1 MNNIDAELESSIY
14 KLFDLTP
21 TPTVLSLPDGKLEY
35 VNPAFCQ
42 LLGYDNNEIF
52 DEKVIITHP
61 GDIGA
66 NSELRSK
73 LSADPFAPVQIE
85 KRYLHKNGH
94 TIYGLLNIVAQP
106 DEAGRVRRFI
116 SQVTDLSV
124 RRRAD
129 ASEILLS
136 MLIDSS
142 NDAIYVVEPKFA
154 QILNCNELAHK
165 RLGYEKDE
173 LLKLSVLD
181 IASKYSDHK
190 QWTEFT
196 KKISKQGKMVVEGNH
211 KRKDGSLLP
220 VEASISFS
228 EVDGKNYLLAIVRD
242 ISKWKDKESE
252 ATKLINLDPL
262 TQAYNRRYIEHN
274 MQGVI
279 EESVNKGRDIAI
291 MYIDLNDFK
300 RINDTFGHSVG
311 DGVLVETTQRLK
323 NHIRDTDILAR
334 LGGDEFLI
342 VLSLKQRNNVIEKL
356 AVKLLNAFNQPL
368 EINDHSISIS
378 ISIGISTYSDKTF
391 NFETLIAVADKAMY
405 KAKKLQGQS
414 YYCL

>member
-1 MNNIDAELESSIY
+1 
-14 KLFDLTP
+14 
-21 TPTVLSLPDGKLEY
+21 
-35 VNPAFCQ
+35 
-42 LLGYDNNEIF
+42 
-52 DEKVIITHP
+52 
-61 GDIGA
+61 
-66 NSELRSK
+66 
-73 LSADPFAPVQIE
+73 
-85 KRYLHKNGH
+85 
-94 TIYGLLNIVAQP
+94 
-106 DEAGRVRRFI
+106 
-116 SQVTDLSV
+116 
-124 RRRAD
+124 
-129 ASEILLS
+129 
-136 MLIDSS
+136 
-142 NDAIYVVEPKFA
+142 
-154 QILNCNELAHK
+154 
-165 RLGYEKDE
+165 
-173 LLKLSVLD
+173 
-181 IASKYSDHK
+181 
-190 QWTEFT
+190 
-196 KKISKQGKMVVEGNH
+196 
-211 KRKDGSLLP
+211 
-220 VEASISFS
+220 
-228 EVDGKNYLLAIVRD
+228 
-242 ISKWKDKESE
+242 
-252 ATKLINLDPL
+252 
-262 TQAYNRRYIEHN
+262 
-274 MQGVI
+274 VI